1 MNKTAL
7 KIFTCFTAI
16 SAIVATILL
25 IINFC
30 GFVFIGSDVH
40 TNIHGSSPQGML
52 DRVSEALIQTDSGF
66 ELTNE
71 NIISSD
77 CWCILIDE
85 GGDIIWSENK
95 PADIPEHYSI
105 NDIAKMTRWF
115 LNDYPVYVHT
125 EDYGLL
131 VLGIPKNAVG
141 KYDMAYSMEW
151 FNSLPQK
158 LIGILVLNLCLAAVF
173 ACVFGINLYKRLQAL
188 LNGINNLGQE
198 KNVAIKEKGI
208 FKEISR
214 SINNTAIAIERKNL
228 ALSQRD
234 SARSN
239 WISGISHDIRTPLSV
254 IMGYSEALSES
265 SELSEDNKSKA
276 ETIKVQSIKI
286 KKLIEDL
293 NLISSLEYDM
303 QPSKKKTVKICPLLR
318 RVVSD
323 ILNSN
328 ISDKYEIEMR
338 LQDEKAAVSADEDL
352 LERAIFNI
360 INNSIVHNKSGCKI
374 NISESAANGTVYLNI
389 SDNGTGVSDE
399 VIANISEIPKSSHGL
414 GLPMAYK
421 IIYVHGGKFT
431 AANDNGFTVK
441 IELPNNE

>member
-1 MNKTAL
+1 MNKIAL

-25 IINFC
+25 IINFF
-30 GFVFIGSDVH
+30 GFAFIGSDVR

-52 DRVSEALIQTDSGF
+52 DRVSEALIQTDNGF

-85 GGDIIWSENK
+85 GGDIIWSKNK

-105 NDIAKMTRWF
+105 NTIAKMTRWF

-151 FNSLPQK
+151 FNTLPQR
-158 LIGILVLNLCLAAVF
+158 LIGILALNLCLAAVL
-173 ACVFGINLYKRLQAL
+173 ACVFGINLYRRLKVL
-188 LNGINNLGQE
+188 LTGINNLRQE
-198 KNVAIKEKGI
+198 KNVQIKEKGI
-208 FKEISR
+208 FKEVSA
-214 SINNTAIAIERKNL
+214 SINNTSKAIERKNL

-254 IMGYSEALSES
+254 IMGYSEALSECG
-265 SELSEDNKSKA
+265 ELSEEDKNKA

-303 QPSKKKTVKICPLLR
+303 QPSKKNNVRICPLIR
-318 RVVSD
+318 QIVTD
-323 ILNSN
+323 IMNSGLL
-328 ISDKYEIEMR
+328 DDFEIELN
-338 LQDEKAAVSADEDL
+338 LQDEKAVVSADEDL
-352 LERAIFNI
+352 LERAIFNL
-360 INNSIVHNKSGCKI
+360 INNSITHNKSGCKI
-374 NISESAANGTVYLNI
+374 NISEGTANGTVYLNI
-389 SDNGTGVSDE
+389 SDNGKGVSDE
-399 VIANISEIPKSSHGL
+399 VIANISEIPKSPHGL

-421 IIYVHGGKFT
+421 IIYIHGGKFT
-431 AANDNGFTVK
+431 ALNDNGFTVK
-441 IELPNNE
+441 IELPAAG